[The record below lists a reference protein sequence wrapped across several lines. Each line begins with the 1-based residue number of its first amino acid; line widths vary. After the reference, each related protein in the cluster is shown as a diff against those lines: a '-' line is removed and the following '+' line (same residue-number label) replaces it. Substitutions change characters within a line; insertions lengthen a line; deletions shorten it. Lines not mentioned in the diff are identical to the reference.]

1 MARGYALSHGE
12 NLQGNNSSF
21 AKSLALDFEIHMWEP
36 RVLLQWRRLPQEKQ
50 QWYSCDEEPQEQ
62 QKTPQ

>member
-12 NLQGNNSSF
+12 NLQGNNFSF
-21 AKSLALDFEIHMWEP
+21 AKSLGLILREP
-36 RVLLQWRRLPQEKQ
+36 RVLLQWRRLLQEKQ
-50 QWYSCDEEPQEQ
+50 QWSFCDEEPQEQ